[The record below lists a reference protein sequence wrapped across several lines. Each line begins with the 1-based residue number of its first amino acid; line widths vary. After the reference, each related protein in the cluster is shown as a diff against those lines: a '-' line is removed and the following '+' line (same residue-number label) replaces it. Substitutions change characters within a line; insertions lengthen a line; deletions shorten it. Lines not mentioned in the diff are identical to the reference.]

1 MLKPQDIL
9 VSIRLAISPSNWS
22 YRSLSEE
29 LSISLGEI
37 SESLHRAEISNLID
51 LEKRRAN
58 RRNLTEFLIHGLKYC
73 YPVRKGG
80 VVRGIPTSFGAEPLR
95 RHFRIAD
102 SELLPVWK
110 DPNGSIRGYEI
121 NPFYQ
126 SIPEAAK
133 KNPLLYELL
142 VLVDAIREGRARER
156 NLAVTMLEERIKGGA
171 FE

>member
-9 VSIRLAISPSNWS
+9 VSIRLSISPSNWS

-37 SESLHRAEISNLID
+37 SESLHRAEASNLID

-73 YPVRKGG
+73 YPASKGS

-95 RHFRIAD
+95 KLFRKDD
-102 SELLPVWK
+102 SELIPVWK
-110 DPNGSIRGYEI
+110 DPNGSVRGYEI

-126 SIPEAAK
+126 SIPEASK
-133 KNPLLYELL
+133 KNPALYELL
-142 VLVDAIREGRARER
+142 ALVDAIREGRARER
-156 NLAVTMLEERIKGGA
+156 NLAVSMLEERIGGNDI
-171 FE
+171 E